1 MTERG
6 RKPGFTMSHEHRL
19 KIQKSN
25 IVRALIQHAEGK
37 REMTATQVQAGL
49 GLLKKCLPDLQAIE
63 LTGADGGPI
72 ETLNVTDVERAKA
85 LAVFLAK
92 TMPKKD

>member
-1 MTERG
+1 
-6 RKPGFTMSHEHRL
+6 MSNEHRV

-49 GLLKKCLPDLQAIE
+49 GLLKKCLPDLSAVE
-63 LTGADGGPI
+63 LTGENGAPI
-72 ETLNVTDVERAKA
+72 ELNVTDNDRAKA

-92 TMPKKD
+92 TMPK